1 MKHSGYK
8 AILFS
13 LDGEWVTDHKRKTI
27 QEVNDAISDQGSK
40 WIFYPIV
47 AVIVDHGLVTSNQR
61 FVDVSDELMW
71 WKNRTIRAL
80 VRDIRKNPELYNMM
94 LEWR

>member
-27 QEVNDAISDQGSK
+27 QEVFDAIANQGSK

-47 AVIVDHGLVTSNQR
+47 AVIVDHGSLTTSNQHL
-61 FVDVSDELMW
+61 VAVPDELMW
-71 WKNRTIRAL
+71 WQNRTIRTLA
-80 VRDIRKNPELYNMM
+80 RNIRSDPEFYCMM
-94 LEWR
+94 FGE